1 MLSNLLCKMELLSYW
16 PNRKKRLHPCVSSWM
31 MELLKPL
38 MHEEGAL
45 YSVRPPTPL
54 LCFFALNSKYLQKIS
69 SENFVLHPDIKFTGY
84 PSNDLGRILDIRTL
98 KYFDIYQ
105 AKNKKKKENCIK
117 ELNQGNW
124 KFFVL
129 FLWLHNVLHGQ
140 ELYLKH

>member
-1 MLSNLLCKMELLSYW
+1 
-16 PNRKKRLHPCVSSWM
+16 M

-117 ELNQGNW
+117 ELNQGN
-124 KFFVL
+124 
-129 FLWLHNVLHGQ
+129 
-140 ELYLKH
+140 